1 MIDPHTACGYHV
13 FEKVAP
19 AEGAKARVL
28 LSTASPYK
36 FPRACCDALGLDVPE
51 DDFDAMRVLE
61 QATNTVAPAQL
72 AELESK
78 PVRFEDVCDVD
89 EMASYVESAAKKMA
103 TN

>member
-1 MIDPHTACGYHV
+1 M
-13 FEKVAP
+13 
-19 AEGAKARVL
+19 L

-51 DDFDAMRVLE
+51 DDFEAMRVLE
-61 QATNTVAPAQL
+61 QATNTVAPTQL

-78 PVRFEDVCDVD
+78 PVRFEDVCDVAD
-89 EMASYVESAAKKMA
+89 MANYVESAAKKMT

>member
-13 FEKVAP
+13 FEQVAP

-36 FPRACCDALGLDVPE
+36 FPRACCDALGLNVPE
-51 DDFDAMRVLE
+51 DDFKAMRVLE
-61 QATNTVAPAQL
+61 QATNTVAPTQL

-89 EMASYVESAAKKMA
+89 EMASYVEQAAKKIA